1 MSDIATLGRPEQ
13 TLSPTM
19 PWWVLPGLALI
30 AEVIFASGLALSFS
44 YGNETQQTTMLTA
57 AIGLSATAFGFFY
70 QSSMSGRKKDE
81 TIASLAKANGGS
93 PDQPVAIAINNP
105 ESKP

>member
-1 MSDIATLGRPEQ
+1 
-13 TLSPTM
+13 M

-30 AEVIFASGLALSFS
+30 AEIIFAAGLALSFAF
-44 YGNETQQTTMLTA
+44 GNETQQTTMLTA

-81 TIASLAKANGGS
+81 TIASLAKGNGS
-93 PDQPVAIAINNP
+93 QTDQPVAIAISNP
-105 ESKP
+105 ESKS

>member
-1 MSDIATLGRPEQ
+1 MSDIAIADRPEPI
-13 TLSPTM
+13 LAPPM

-30 AEVIFASGLALSFS
+30 AEIIFACGMALSFA

-70 QSSMSGRKKDE
+70 QSSISGRKKDE
-81 TIASLAKANGGS
+81 TIASLAKGNGAQ

>member
-1 MSDIATLGRPEQ
+1 MSD
-13 TLSPTM
+13 SPPIDRSPVQSPPPM

-30 AEVIFASGLALSFS
+30 AEAVFSSGLALAFI

-70 QSSMSGRKKDE
+70 QSSFSGRKKDE
-81 TIASLAKANGGS
+81 TIASLAKGNGAQQ
-93 PDQPVAIAINNP
+93 DQPVAIAISGA